1 MQGIGVSFRGTYR
14 FLSNFYN
21 FETPMRKVIYSN
33 TQPHILHFKSVESFY
48 MAMKTTNPLLRVKIS
63 SASGA
68 EAKRLG
74 KLLDIREDWDD
85 IKEDVMLY
93 ALRYKFSTLNP
104 QLRQKLINTGDSY
117 LQEGNWWNDKY
128 WGVCLKTCEGLNR
141 LGCLLM
147 DVRGEINE
155 LAN

>member
-1 MQGIGVSFRGTYR
+1 MKGVRASFRDDYN

-21 FETPMRKVIYSN
+21 FETPMRKVIPLN
-33 TQPHILHFKSVESFY
+33 DQPKVVFFKSVESFY
-48 MAMKTTNPLLRVKIS
+48 MAMKTTNPLLRIKMS
-63 SASGA
+63 YASGA
-68 EAKRLG
+68 EAKKLG
-74 KLLDIREDWDD
+74 RSLDLREDWDD

-104 QLRQKLINTGDSY
+104 QLRQKLISTGDSY

-141 LGCLLM
+141 LGNLLM
-147 DVRGEINE
+147 KVREEIR
-155 LAN
+155 